1 MPDRVSIGAYWGVRP
16 LTITQA
22 VQQALQ
28 VFEGLSRIHE
38 LLSLSTWYEK
48 GMSKKEALSK
58 QLVLSEGTM
67 RRLLQ
72 DGRNRYD
79 TTDEIIEDLGYS
91 FNLWNGRDDEDGV
104 SLNMV
109 NGVTN
114 PNPHLNNFCVLS
126 TIKTSS
132 ALFKSETLN
141 LILTALIETLQP
153 DWGRVNP
160 WISELDLERTTPGVG
175 WLTYL
180 SPAYQPIPSLP
191 SGIKVTFRPDHS
203 TLIQL
208 SEELFDS
215 SVPEHIKRIQE
226 TTTALKQA
234 GIVKPV

>member
-1 MPDRVSIGAYWGVRP
+1 MSDRVSVGVYWGVRP
-16 LTITQA
+16 TTITLA

-28 VFEGLSRIHE
+28 VFDGLCRIHE
-38 LLSLSTWYEK
+38 VLSLSTWYEK

-58 QLVLSEGTM
+58 QLVLSEDTM

-72 DGRNRYD
+72 EGQNRYD
-79 TTDEIIEDLGYS
+79 TTREIIEDLGYS

-104 SLNMV
+104 SLNMAC
-109 NGVTN
+109 GVTN
-114 PNPHLNNFCVLS
+114 PRLNNFCVLS
-126 TIKTSS
+126 TIKISS
-132 ALFKSETLN
+132 ALFKPKTLN
-141 LILTALIETLQP
+141 LILITLIEALQP

-160 WISELDLERTTPGVG
+160 WTPELDLERTTPGIG

-180 SPAYQPIPSLP
+180 SPAYQPVPPLP
-191 SGIKVTFRPDHS
+191 SGVNVISRADHS

-215 SVPEHIKRIQE
+215 SIPEHIRRIQE
-226 TTTALKQA
+226 TTAALKQA